1 MLFYAMLLDWV
12 SLSGSLPV
20 GRRAGETVQ
29 LQAQRGFVKV
39 TRNTRINT
47 HVCIHVHT
55 HTHTHTHK
63 HTCARASK
71 QRGDRQSHSVRGKNT
86 EIKRC
91 VLVVFNLAC

>member
-12 SLSGSLPV
+12 SLSGSLPI
-20 GRRAGETVQ
+20 GGRAGETVQ

-39 TRNTRINT
+39 TRNTHINT
-47 HVCIHVHT
+47 HTCVHPCIHT
-55 HTHTHTHK
+55 HTR
-63 HTCARASK
+63 RASQ